1 MNTKLLSM
9 TMQSL
14 EYQTE
19 YENFHRL
26 LIQLQELLAQ
36 NGQEQKAITKT
47 FQDIQIFFSDR
58 LIGIDPNLINQTTA
72 EKVQSYLTEIH
83 KQLKMISID
92 MAFLRTSRD
101 SETAVSHRQNISDR
115 LHILMSYCTA
125 IQGLEF

>member
-1 MNTKLLSM
+1 M

-26 LIQLQELLAQ
+26 LIQLQDLLAQ
-36 NGQEQKAITKT
+36 NSQEQKAITKT

-58 LIGIDPNLINQTTA
+58 LIGLDPNLMNQTTA
-72 EKVQSYLTEIH
+72 EKIQSYLTEIH

-101 SETAVSHRQNISDR
+101 SETAISHRQNISDR
-115 LHILMSYCTA
+115 LHLLMSYCTA